1 MLSSH
6 ESPSGQQA
14 CQSSAAPGAVVPFDA
29 ILMAA
34 GAGSRLG
41 HRPKCLLQLD
51 GEPLIIRQIKALK
64 AAGADQLVVVLGFY
78 ADEIAPCLT
87 GCGVRIVQNPD
98 PAQGQVSSQRIGLKQ
113 LSGRSHAVLMALADQ
128 PMIDSRDVIDLIAR
142 FAVRPAECLLMF
154 PRVQGQ
160 PGNPVILTPEVRDA
174 VLSAD
179 QSIGCRQWRQANRS
193 SVLPFDSDNQH
204 YVIDID
210 TPEDIESFCRTTA
223 RSLSW
228 PTDWRRTQR

>member
-1 MLSSH
+1 ML
-6 ESPSGQQA
+6 PSDEFPSDQQDRLH
-14 CQSSAAPGAVVPFDA
+14 SAGPIPVVPFDA

-51 GEPLIIRQIKALK
+51 GEPLILRQIEALK
-64 AAGADQLVVVLGFY
+64 SAGADELVVVLGFY
-78 ADEIAPCLT
+78 ADEIAPWLT
-87 GCGVRIVQNPD
+87 RSGVRIVQNPD
-98 PAQGQVSSQRIGLKQ
+98 AAQGQVSSQRIGLRQ
-113 LSGRSHAVLMALADQ
+113 LSGRHNAVLMALADQ
-128 PMIDSRDVIDLIAR
+128 PMITARDVTDLLAG
-142 FAVRPAECLLMF
+142 FAVRPAECRLMF

-179 QSIGCRQWRQANRS
+179 PSIGCRQWRQANRS
-193 SVLPFDSDNQH
+193 SAFPFDSDNRH

-210 TPEDIESFCRTTA
+210 TPEDIESFRRSSG

-228 PTDWRRTQR
+228 PADLKEG

>member
-1 MLSSH
+1 
-6 ESPSGQQA
+6 
-14 CQSSAAPGAVVPFDA
+14 V
-29 ILMAA
+29 
-34 GAGSRLG
+34 
-41 HRPKCLLQLD
+41 
-51 GEPLIIRQIKALK
+51 
-64 AAGADQLVVVLGFY
+64 
-78 ADEIAPCLT
+78 
-87 GCGVRIVQNPD
+87 
-98 PAQGQVSSQRIGLKQ
+98 
-113 LSGRSHAVLMALADQ
+113 VLMALADQ

-142 FAVRPAECLLMF
+142 FAMRPAECLLMF

-179 QSIGCRQWRQANRS
+179 QSIVCRQWRQANRS

-210 TPEDIESFCRTTA
+210 TPEDIESFCRTTG

-228 PTDWRRTQR
+228 PTERKEG

>member
-1 MLSSH
+1 MRPSNESS
-6 ESPSGQQA
+6 SDQQA
-14 CQSSAAPGAVVPFDA
+14 CRQSAASRAVVPFDA

-51 GEPLIIRQIKALK
+51 GQPLILRQISALK
-64 AAGADQLVVVLGFY
+64 AAGADELVVVLGFY
-78 ADEIAPCLT
+78 ADEIAPWLT
-87 GCGVRIVQNPD
+87 RCGVRIVQNPD
-98 PAQGQVSSQRIGLKQ
+98 PAQGQVSSQRIGLQQ
-113 LSGRSHAVLMALADQ
+113 LGRRSNSVLMALADQ
-128 PMIDSRDVIDLIAR
+128 PMIDSRDVIDLVAR

-160 PGNPVILTPEVRDA
+160 PGNPVIFAPEVRDA
-174 VLSAD
+174 VLSSD
-179 QSIGCRQWRQANRS
+179 QSIGCRQWRQANRL
-193 SVLPFDSDNQH
+193 SVLPFDTDNSH

-210 TPEDIESFCRTTA
+210 TPDDIESFSRTTG

-228 PTDWRRTQR
+228 PTDRTER

>member
-1 MLSSH
+1 MLSRH
-6 ESPSGQQA
+6 ESPAGQQA
-14 CQSSAAPGAVVPFDA
+14 CQPSAAPGAVVPFDA

-78 ADEIAPCLT
+78 ADEIAPCLND
-87 GCGVRIVQNPD
+87 CGVRMVQNPD

-113 LSGRSHAVLMALADQ
+113 LSGRPNAVLMALADQ

-142 FAVRPAECLLMF
+142 FAARPAECLLMF
-154 PRVQGQ
+154 PRVQGK

-193 SVLPFDSDNQH
+193 SALPFDSDNQH

-210 TPEDIESFCRTTA
+210 TPEDIESFCRTTG

-228 PTDWRRTQR
+228 ATDRNEG